1 MTLTFSTAIDPLPQS
16 RPRFGRGGRVY
27 EPARMT
33 AFKAA
38 VRAAAS
44 AAMNGT
50 QPISEPVAC
59 TLKFY
64 RKFKPTSRR
73 FGDLDNLSKAILDA
87 VNGLAFTDDA
97 QITRL
102 VAEKFTDRENPRVE
116 VSIESADAQ

>member
-1 MTLTFSTAIDPLPQS
+1 MNLTFTFNGESVPQS

-33 AFKAA
+33 AFKSAI
-38 VRAAAS
+38 RAAAS
-44 AAMNGT
+44 AAMAGSS
-50 QPISEPVAC
+50 PLSEPIAC

-64 RKFKPTSRR
+64 RKFKPISRR

-102 VAEKFTDRENPRVE
+102 VAEKFTDKKNPRVE
-116 VSIESADAQ
+116 VSIEPADAQ